1 MILDVKGRSKMAEAT
16 GNKDVLIDIAGQ
28 TVIVHHIPGRIRLE
42 AKLPGLLLARD
53 FEAGDLMKCF
63 IGIVDVRT
71 NAAERSMAISYG
83 MGAIAPDL

>member
-1 MILDVKGRSKMAEAT
+1 MILDVKGRSKMAEET
-16 GNKDVLIDIAGQ
+16 GNKDVLIDRLIDIAGQ
-28 TVIVHHIPGRIRLE
+28 TAIVHHIPGRIRLQ

-83 MGAIAPDL
+83 TGQ